1 MEPENPTSSLGSFS
15 LWKYWGDRGTHP
27 LASKRCPVL
36 VSGAQSLVAVGTVA
50 AALAQVS
57 YQGLVVGS
65 FSSRRKTWKNLVV
78 SLSLCIC
85 VGLGEG
91 LLIWHLD
98 VRL

>member
-1 MEPENPTSSLGSFS
+1 MGHIHWPPRDVLFWSLGP
-15 LWKYWGDRGTHP
+15 R
-27 LASKRCPVL
+27 A
-36 VSGAQSLVAVGTVA
+36 LVAEGTVA

-91 LLIWHLD
+91 LLIRHLD

>member
-1 MEPENPTSSLGSFS
+1 MEPENPISSLGSFFQ
-15 LWKYWGDRGTHP
+15 WKYWGNHGTHP
-27 LASKRCPVL
+27 LASKICPVL
-36 VSGAQSLVAVGTVA
+36 VSGAQSSVAVGTVA

-65 FSSRRKTWKNLVV
+65 FSSLRKTWNNLVV